1 MHDETTTDGRKNRQT
16 DRNAAASA
24 LRTSL
29 SNADLD
35 SGEATVTVSN
45 AHLSLLRDGT
55 LRQVSVDGSYRPSDR
70 VHRAVIGRIE
80 THGYQ
85 FAGYR
90 DLSIS
95 VGVGVDSTGE
105 FGTATFTVEIKP

>member
-1 MHDETTTDGRKNRQT
+1 LHDNTTTEGRENRRN
-16 DRNAAASA
+16 DRHAAAST

-45 AHLSLLRDGT
+45 AHLSLLREGT

-70 VHRAVIGRIE
+70 LHRAVIGRVE

-95 VGVGVDSTGE
+95 VGVGVDGSGE
-105 FGTATFTVEIKP
+105 FGEATFTVEIKP